1 MNDSKISVRYAK
13 ALFESALE
21 KNILEKVKEDMEDVQ
36 RVAELAEFQHLL
48 VNPVVRESDK
58 IRLFE
63 EVFGKRIQAL
73 THSLLVLVI
82 QNGREVFIPGI
93 ARNYIR
99 QYMNHKGIRS
109 AVFTSATPMGD
120 ELKDRVGKVIGE
132 ALKSPVDL
140 VTGAD
145 EDLIGGFVLRIEDMQ
160 YDASV
165 AASLKKVKK
174 QLLK

>member
-13 ALFESALE
+13 ALFESARE
-21 KNILEKVKEDMEDVQ
+21 KEILEEVREDMEEVQ
-36 RVAELAEFQHLL
+36 RVAEVKEFKHML
-48 VNPVVRESDK
+48 VSPVVKESEK
-58 IRLFE
+58 IRLME
-63 EVFGKRIQAL
+63 EVFGKHIHEL
-73 THSLLVLVI
+73 THSLLTLVI
-82 QNGREVFIPGI
+82 KNGRELYIPGI

-99 QYMNHKGIRS
+99 QYRDHKGIRS
-109 AVFTSATPMGD
+109 AVFTSAIPVGD
-120 ELKDRVGKVIGE
+120 ELKERVSKVIGE

-140 VTGAD
+140 VTGSD
-145 EDLIGGFVLRIEDMQ
+145 EDLVGGFVLRIEDLQ